1 MAAKLAYN
9 LEIAMWKQL
18 TLGSALVLFASGVS
32 MPGVGS
38 AAQEPAAADWKVPP
52 EVAKQ
57 VNPVKPTAA
66 SQARVK
72 KLYGFDCAMC
82 HGTSGDG
89 KGDLAADMKLSL
101 KDWRDPGSLKDMTDG
116 ELNYIISKGKGKMPA
131 GADQMKP
138 DEIWNM
144 VSYVRAFA
152 GKSASAKAKEE

>member
-1 MAAKLAYN
+1 MVATLAYS
-9 LEIAMWKQL
+9 LEIAMWKRITL
-18 TLGSALVLFASGVS
+18 RSAFVLLGSGSWV
-32 MPGVGS
+32 PGGR

-66 SQARVK
+66 SQARAK

-101 KDWRDPGSLKDMTDG
+101 KDWRDPASLKDMTDG

-138 DEIWNM
+138 DELWNM
-144 VSYVRAFA
+144 VSYVRSFA
-152 GKSASAKAKEE
+152 GKSASAKAKE

>member
-1 MAAKLAYN
+1 MAAKLAYS
-9 LEIAMWKQL
+9 LEIAMWKRM
-18 TLGSALVLFASGVS
+18 TLGSALVLMGSGWWV
-32 MPGVGS
+32 PGGGS

-52 EVAKQ
+52 ELAKQ

-66 SQARVK
+66 SQARAK

-101 KDWRDPGSLKDMTDG
+101 KDWRDPASLKDMTDG

-138 DEIWNM
+138 DELWNM
-144 VSYVRAFA
+144 VSYVRSFA
-152 GKSASAKAKEE
+152 GKSTSAKATE

>member
-1 MAAKLAYN
+1 MAAKLAYS
-9 LEIAMWKQL
+9 LEIAMWKWM
-18 TLGSALVLFASGVS
+18 TLGSALVLLGSGLWV
-32 MPGVGS
+32 PGGGS

-52 EVAKQ
+52 EAVKQ

-66 SQARVK
+66 SQARAK

-101 KDWRDPGSLKDMTDG
+101 KDWRDPASLKDMTDG

-138 DEIWNM
+138 DELWNM
-144 VSYVRAFA
+144 VSYVRSFA
-152 GKSASAKAKEE
+152 GKSTSAKATE

>member
-1 MAAKLAYN
+1 MAGKLAYS

-18 TLGSALVLFASGVS
+18 TLGSALVLFEAGVL
-32 MPGVGS
+32 MPGRGNAV
-38 AAQEPAAADWKVPP
+38 QEPASGEWKVPP

-66 SQARVK
+66 SQARAK

-82 HGTSGDG
+82 HGTNGDG
-89 KGDLAADMKLSL
+89 KGDLAGDMKLSL
-101 KDWRDPGSLKDMTDG
+101 KDWRDPASLKDMTDG
-116 ELNYIISKGKGKMPA
+116 ELNYIISKGKDKMPA

-144 VSYVRAFA
+144 VSYVRSFA
-152 GKSASAKAKEE
+152 GKSASAKAKE